1 MVKYLANFAATGK
14 VDLLNWACGAAGEL
28 IEDLGS
34 FSGEE
39 IEQIAIKG
47 PKIPWGTGTKLLP
60 PLRYFIN
67 KYKDAPAI
75 GVKQPAAICL
85 IITDGII
92 EDLEDVKEYCFK
104 YSLEIADQTKPFI
117 KLLLI
122 GVGNEIDE
130 KQLEEL
136 DNMFEGSFVK
146 DAAGREIDLW
156 DYQVA
161 DDIQILEQIFKEF
174 VSAETIVTH
183 YGRILNQ
190 AGAVCEE
197 YNFGVP
203 ALMRFRLPAG
213 STAFTLEFSGG
224 NVTQDITEA
233 LPLKL
238 EAPLITESEQWKDV
252 VDFV

>member
-1 MVKYLANFAATGK
+1 
-14 VDLLNWACGAAGEL
+14 
-28 IEDLGS
+28 
-34 FSGEE
+34 
-39 IEQIAIKG
+39 
-47 PKIPWGTGTKLLP
+47 
-60 PLRYFIN
+60 
-67 KYKDAPAI
+67 
-75 GVKQPAAICL
+75 
-85 IITDGII
+85 
-92 EDLEDVKEYCFK
+92 
-104 YSLEIADQTKPFI
+104 
-117 KLLLI
+117 LI